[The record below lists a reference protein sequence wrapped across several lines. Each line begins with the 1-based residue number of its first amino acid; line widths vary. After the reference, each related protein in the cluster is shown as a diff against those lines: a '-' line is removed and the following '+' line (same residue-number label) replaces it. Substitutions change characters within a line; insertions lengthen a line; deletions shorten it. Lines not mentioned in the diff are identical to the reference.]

1 MTTMDRFTPSRAPVK
16 RVKAIQLG
24 VWDPE
29 EIKKYSV
36 CHVEAAELYE
46 KGKAKA
52 GGLSD
57 PHMGTMDKFGGI
69 CLTDGAGMHDCPGY
83 FGHIELGEPVYHCG
97 FIKTVI
103 RVLRCVGH
111 TNSKILLDKADPKY
125 RAGLMLR
132 KPQARLRHFVGA
144 CASKRFDDAGGNPQP
159 AYKLEG
165 MKIIMEFPKPK
176 NPDEAGAMPEVERKQ
191 ELTARAAHRILSAI
205 SDEDCRALGFN
216 PAYSRPDWFLLSVLP
231 VPPPPVRPSVMMDS
245 SARCEDD
252 LTHKLWMHNVLS
264 HVVKLTA
271 FSCAA
276 LHFHAACSC
285 EDDLTHKLVEIVRA
299 NNTLKRMVANGSP
312 QHIINEYV
320 ALLQFHV
327 TTYMD
332 NTLPGMNP
340 ATQKSGRPIKSI
352 SQRLKGKS
360 GRIRGNL
367 MGKRV
372 DFSARTVITGDPNI
386 GIDELGVPWSIAQNL
401 TFPETVTANNKGY
414 LQALVEV
421 GPHAPAGQTGAK
433 FIIRKDGRR
442 INLAYLRDGAS
453 KQLEIGDKVERQLQN
468 GDLVLFN
475 RQPSLHKMSM
485 MGHRIRILPY
495 STFRL
500 NLSVTTPYNADFD
513 GDEMNMHVA
522 QSHETRAEMRQIMM
536 VPRNIVSPQ
545 ANKPVIGIVQDTLLG
560 AKLITQRDTFIGKHL
575 MMNILM
581 NIMDWDGTVP
591 MPTILKPEPLWTGK
605 QVFSCFL
612 PNVSLTR
619 TSSWAKD
626 NDDRDFSFDDSSILI
641 KRGTLIH
648 GCLCKKTLGTGAA
661 GLVHIVWNELGPDA
675 TRYTINN
682 TQYTVNH
689 WLLQHGMSIGIGD
702 TVADV
707 ATGAKIGSLID
718 TAKEDVKRIIEQY
731 QTGKLEG
738 MPGRT
743 LMEAFEQKVNA
754 VLNKARDDA
763 GKTAQNSLDWSNN
776 IIKMVTSGSKGSF
789 INISQMMACVGQQNV
804 EGKRIP
810 FGFVGRT
817 LPHFSKDDY
826 GPESRGFVENS
837 YLRGLS
843 PQEFFFHA
851 MGGREGLIDT
861 AVKTSSTGYIQRR
874 LVKAMEDLIIKY
886 DGTVRNSAGDVVQ
899 FLYGEDG
906 MDAVRI
912 EGQSIEHL
920 KWDRSKVAKTF
931 SYEGL
936 TPAAANWLGQ
946 QQLED
951 VNSKVEVRELLD
963 GEYRSILD
971 DLLFMRQEVLTH
983 GNGGVNIPVNLKR
996 LIWNAQ
1002 NTYKCGPNRPPLP
1015 GELAAVDVVG
1025 KIQELA
1031 QKLIVVVGEDELS
1044 KEAQRNA
1051 TTTFMTHLRATL
1063 ASKRVLGEYKLSR
1076 QAFDWLVGEIEE
1088 RFNAAMANP
1097 GEAIGTVAAQSIG
1110 EPTTQMTLNTFHF
1123 AGVSAKNVTLGVPR
1137 LTEIINLAK
1146 NIKTPSLTVCLL
1158 GQASRDRDAAKEVQ
1172 CQLEYTTMRHIIARS
1187 EIWYDPPQMDAEA
1200 TNVAEDVSL
1209 LEDYYA
1215 VENYDASRLTPWLLR
1230 LVLDERLTVDKHITM
1245 DMIQARIHEEYEGLL
1260 DVIVSDDNAPVK
1272 VVRLRIVDDSGQGGG
1287 GGMMQ
1292 GGEEGDEMGA
1302 IKPMAG
1308 GGDDSQAVTDETL
1321 KKLDAGY
1328 LRDMKLQGVERIN
1341 KVFLRQQKS
1350 LFPDAAAANGYR
1362 QEEEWVLDTE
1372 GVNLM
1377 GVLPQPGVDPS
1388 RTMSNDLIEI
1398 IQDLGVEACRQALL
1412 RELRN
1417 VIEFD
1422 GSYVNYRHLA
1432 ILCDVM
1438 TCRGHL
1444 MAITRHG
1451 INRTEASPLAQCSF
1465 EETVDILLRAAQF
1478 AEKDKLT
1485 GVSENIMLG
1494 QLCPLGTGAFDLL
1507 LNEEELA
1514 AAVDLLGMEDGEGG
1528 MGYGEYGWGDGGMTP
1543 GRTPGHMTPSRT
1555 PYMTPNRDPEQIA
1568 MSMSPMWSPVRDIAF
1583 SPSRAAMSP
1592 GLMSP
1597 GAGAGYSPTSPSYSP
1612 TSPGYSP
1619 TSPNYSPTSPGY
1631 SPTSPGYS
1639 PTSPGYSPTS
1649 PGYSPTSPGYSPTSP
1664 GYSPTSP
1671 GYSPTSPQY
1680 SPTSPTYSPTSPSY
1694 SPTSPSY
1701 SPTSPSYSP
1710 TSPTYSPTSPS
1721 YSPTSPSY
1729 SPTSPSY
1736 SPTSPS
1742 YSPTSP
1748 TYSPTSP
1755 TYSPTSPTYS
1765 PTSPKYSPTSPTY
1778 SPTSPTYSPTS
1789 PTYSPTSPSY
1799 SPTSPSYSP
1808 TSPTYSP
1815 SDAGASPAE
1824 PPAAGAAG
1832 SSAAAAAAG
1841 AGGGA
1846 PAGAGAGGAA
1856 GGSYSPADDGDDMQI
1871 G

>member
-24 VWDPE
+24 VWNPD
-29 EIKKYSV
+29 EIRLYSV
-36 CHVEAAELYE
+36 CQVEAGELYE

-57 PHMGTMDKFGGI
+57 PRMGTMDKFGGM
-69 CLTDGAGMHDCPGY
+69 CTTDGANMHDCPGY
-83 FGHIELGEPVYHCG
+83 FGHIELAQPVYHCG
-97 FIKTVI
+97 FIKTII

-111 TNSKILLDKADPKY
+111 YNSKLLLDKADPKY
-125 RAGLMLR
+125 RAGLLLR

-144 CASKRFDDAGGNPQP
+144 CASKRYDDAGGNPQP

-165 MKIIMEFPKPK
+165 VKILMEFPKPK
-176 NPDEAGAMPEVERKQ
+176 DEEAASAMAEVDRKQ
-191 ELTARAAHRILSAI
+191 ELSAAECYRILSGI
-205 SDEDCRALGFN
+205 SDEDCKALGFN
-216 PAYSRPDWFLLSVLP
+216 PAFSRPAWMLISALP

-245 SARCEDD
+245 SAR
-252 LTHKLWMHNVLS
+252 
-264 HVVKLTA
+264 
-271 FSCAA
+271 
-276 LHFHAACSC
+276 C

-312 QHIINEYV
+312 QHIITEYV

-340 ATQKSGRPIKSI
+340 ATQRSGRPIKSI

-401 TFPETVTANNKGY
+401 TFPETVTPLNRAK
-414 LQALVEV
+414 LQHLVEL
-421 GPHAPAGQTGAK
+421 GPHAPAGETGAK

-453 KQLEIGDKVERQLQN
+453 RALEIGDKVERQLQN

-485 MGHRIRILPY
+485 MGHRVRILPY

-522 QSHETRAEMRQIMM
+522 QSHETRAEMANIMM

-560 AKLITQRDTFIGKHL
+560 CKLMSARDTFIPKEL
-575 MMNILM
+575 VMNILM
-581 NIMDWDGTVP
+581 NIQEWDGTVP
-591 MPTILKPEPLWTGK
+591 MPTILKPQPLWTGK

-612 PNVSLTR
+612 PPISLER

-626 NDDRDFSFDDSSILI
+626 GDERAFSYDDSAILI
-641 KRGTLIH
+641 KRGVLIH
-648 GCLCKKTLGTGAA
+648 GCLCKKTLGTGGG
-661 GLVHIVWNELGPDA
+661 GLVHTVMNELGPDA

-682 TQYTVNH
+682 TQFTVNH

-702 TVADV
+702 TVADA
-707 ATGAKIGSLID
+707 ATGAKIGSIID
-718 TAKEDVKRIIEQY
+718 TAKEDVKRIIEAY

-743 LMEAFEQKVNA
+743 LMEAFEQKVNG

-817 LPHFSKDDY
+817 LPHFAKDDY

-837 YLRGLS
+837 YLQGLS
-843 PQEFFFHA
+843 PQEFYFHA

-906 MDAVRI
+906 MDGVRI
-912 EGQSIEHL
+912 ESQSIEHL
-920 KWDRSKVAKTF
+920 RWDASKVSQVF
-931 SYEGL
+931 SFDTLDGR
-936 TPAAANWLGQ
+936 AADWLGQ
-946 QQLED
+946 QQLE
-951 VNSKVEVRELLD
+951 EVRSRVELREVLS
-963 GEYRSILD
+963 GEFRTLLD
-971 DLLFMRQEVLTH
+971 DLAVMRGEVLTH
-983 GNGGVNIPVNLKR
+983 GNGGVNIPVNLRR
-996 LIWNAQ
+996 LIWDAQ
-1002 NTYKCGPNRPPLP
+1002 NTYACGPDKPPLP
-1015 GELAAVDVVG
+1015 GDLAAVDVV
-1025 KIQELA
+1025 KRVQELSE
-1031 QKLIVVVGEDELS
+1031 KLIVVKGDDELS
-1044 KEAQRNA
+1044 REAQRNA

-1063 ASKRVLGEYKLSR
+1063 ASKRVLGEYRLSR

-1088 RFNAAMANP
+1088 RFNAAIANP

-1158 GQASRDRDAAKEVQ
+1158 GQASRDRDAAKDMQ
-1172 CQLEYTTMRHIIARS
+1172 CLLEYTTMRSIIARS
-1187 EIWYDPPQMDAEA
+1187 EIWYDPPQFDAPEA
-1200 TNVAEDVSL
+1200 TYVGEDASL
-1209 LEDYYA
+1209 LEDWYT
-1215 VENYDASRLTPWLLR
+1215 VEAYTPERLTPWLLR
-1230 LVLDERLTVDKHITM
+1230 LVLDDRLTVDKHITM
-1245 DMIQARIHEEYEGLL
+1245 DRIQARIGEEYENLL
-1260 DVIVSDDNAPVK
+1260 DVIVSDDNAAIK
-1272 VVRLRIVDDSGQGGG
+1272 VVRLRILDESGQAGGG
-1287 GGMMQ
+1287 GLGGGG

-1302 IKPMAG
+1302 IKPMGAG
-1308 GGDDSQAVTDETL
+1308 GDAEEVTDETL
-1321 KKLDAGY
+1321 KRLDAMY

-1350 LFPDAAAANGYR
+1350 LFPDVASSNGYR
-1362 QEEEWVLDTE
+1362 QEDEWVLDTE

-1377 GVLPQPGVDPS
+1377 GVLPVPGVDAS

-1398 IQDLGVEACRQALL
+1398 IQDLGVEACRAALL

-1465 EETVDILLRAAQF
+1465 EETVDILLRAAVY
-1478 AEKDKLT
+1478 AEKDRMT

-1507 LNEEELA
+1507 LNEDELA
-1514 AAVDLLGMEDGEGG
+1514 HATDLLALEDGDDAHDWDVGL
-1528 MGYGEYGWGDGGMTP
+1528 TP
-1543 GRTPGHMTPSRT
+1543 GRTPGHMTPGRT
-1555 PYMTPNRDPEQIA
+1555 PFHNPDPDQAIEGV
-1568 MSMSPMWSPVRDIAF
+1568 SYSPMRDVMF
-1583 SPSRAAMSP
+1583 SPSRAPTLSPATSP
-1592 GLMSP
+1592 G
-1597 GAGAGYSPTSPSYSP
+1597 GGYSPTSPS
-1612 TSPGYSP
+1612 
-1619 TSPNYSPTSPGY
+1619 YSPTSPGY

-1671 GYSPTSPQY
+1671 GYSPTSPGY
-1680 SPTSPTYSPTSPSY
+1680 SPTSPGYSPTSPG
-1694 SPTSPSY
+1694 Y

-1721 YSPTSPSY
+1721 YSPTSPTY
-1729 SPTSPSY
+1729 SPTSPTY
-1736 SPTSPS
+1736 SPTSPN

-1755 TYSPTSPTYS
+1755 TYSPTSPN
-1765 PTSPKYSPTSPTY
+1765 YSPTSPTY

-1789 PTYSPTSPSY
+1789 PN
-1799 SPTSPSYSP
+1799 YSP

-1815 SDAGASPAE
+1815 TSPNYSPTSPTYSPTSPKYSPTSPKYSPTDAAE
-1824 PPAAGAAG
+1824 P
-1832 SSAAAAAAG
+1832 
-1841 AGGGA
+1841 
-1846 PAGAGAGGAA
+1846 
-1856 GGSYSPADDGDDMQI
+1856 Q
-1871 G
+1871 